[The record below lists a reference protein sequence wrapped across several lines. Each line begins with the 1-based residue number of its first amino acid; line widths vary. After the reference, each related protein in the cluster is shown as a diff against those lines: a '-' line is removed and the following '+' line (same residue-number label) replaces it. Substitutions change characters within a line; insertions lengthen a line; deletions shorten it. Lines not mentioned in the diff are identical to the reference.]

1 VNISTEKTKGMMLKG
16 ILPVRTKTIIDVDDD
31 NGDDNDGDDDD
42 DHDNIVIPRLTNEP
56 ANEFF
61 G

>member
-1 VNISTEKTKGMMLKG
+1 MLKG